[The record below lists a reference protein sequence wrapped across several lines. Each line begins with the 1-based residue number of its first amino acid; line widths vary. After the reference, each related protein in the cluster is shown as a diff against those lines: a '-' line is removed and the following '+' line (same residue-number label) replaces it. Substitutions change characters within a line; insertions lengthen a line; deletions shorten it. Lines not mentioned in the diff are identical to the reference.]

1 MTRIPS
7 AIFNIPSGSGY
18 KPILPAPSYM
28 KTRQNP
34 FFITGNDPYINA
46 SPFSGAGYN
55 AFLWPAWSD
64 LGLLNSEL
72 VYEQMPPDDGNVFMN
87 SYLTFSAAQG
97 QKIGATGFN
106 IRENVTY
113 KVIGQYGFIDS
124 TSTNAIYN
132 TGACI
137 FSGSAAQTIM
147 DSGNL
152 SGILTSEGNSL
163 TMAINLKNFKT

>member
-1 MTRIPS
+1 
-7 AIFNIPSGSGY
+7 
-18 KPILPAPSYM
+18 M

-34 FFITGNDPYINA
+34 FFITGDDPYINT

-64 LGLLNSEL
+64 LGLLNPEL
-72 VYEQMPPDDGNVFMN
+72 VYEAAPPDDGNVFLN

-113 KVIGQYGFIDS
+113 KVVGQFGMVD
-124 TSTNAIYN
+124 TTATNAIYN
-132 TGACI
+132 TGTNI
-137 FSGSAAQTIM
+137 FSGFSEQTIL

-163 TMAINLKNFKT
+163 TMAINLQNFKI